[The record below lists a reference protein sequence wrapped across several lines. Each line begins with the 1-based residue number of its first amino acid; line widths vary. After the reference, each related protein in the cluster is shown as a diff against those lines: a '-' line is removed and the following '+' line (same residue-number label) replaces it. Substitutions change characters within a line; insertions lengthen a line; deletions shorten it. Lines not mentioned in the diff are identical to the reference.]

1 MTHDDPSRAFWV
13 LQGQQDKSGHR
24 WGPADG
30 AGHLPVPSQAPPGV
44 RVCLSVTALRTE
56 EPQGRTP
63 MVSQTLRW
71 DETFGEDVGG
81 PDAGGRGVN
90 LGARGQAAVDHI
102 SKNEHHGVSSP
113 PGAFARDLAT
123 SRAQRGDLDRRRE
136 QSGGR
141 CCVTSQVRPWV
152 SVAAPLCGLLGT
164 DHHAVRKPKSP
175 EETDKAPGLWLRSP
189 GHASKASGRDG
200 RPTAR
205 PTPSHEKWSAYAN
218 RCAVVCY
225 TAQTA
230 ELGNEVQ
237 PPQQVCHLLNF
248 PVCLK
253 MFKTKN

>member
-30 AGHLPVPSQAPPGV
+30 AGHLPVPSQAPLGV

-102 SKNEHHGVSSP
+102 SKNEQPRCLLSSRRLCP
-113 PGAFARDLAT
+113 RPRHLPGPEGGPGQA
-123 SRAQRGDLDRRRE
+123 SRAKRWTMLCDVSGEAVGVCGCSSVWSSWNRPPCCEEAQESRGDRQGSWSVAQKSWPRE
-136 QSGGR
+136 QGQR
-141 CCVTSQVRPWV
+141 
-152 SVAAPLCGLLGT
+152 A
-164 DHHAVRKPKSP
+164 
-175 EETDKAPGLWLRSP
+175 
-189 GHASKASGRDG
+189 
-200 RPTAR
+200 
-205 PTPSHEKWSAYAN
+205 
-218 RCAVVCY
+218 
-225 TAQTA
+225 
-230 ELGNEVQ
+230 
-237 PPQQVCHLLNF
+237 
-248 PVCLK
+248 
-253 MFKTKN
+253 